1 MYSLSKA
8 GSAPQWA
15 GKVTKG
21 GVPYG
26 GILLTTGVAL
36 FGVVLNYFV
45 PEAAFEVVL
54 NIAALGTMASWA
66 AISLSHMRFVRLA
79 RQGKYTRPDYR
90 ARFSPF
96 TDIVSLLFLV
106 LVVILMAFDYP
117 IGTWTL
123 LVSLLM
129 WPALAWGWFKVR
141 DRVEFISRSHV
152 NYEKITGEQAPDIDP
167 PRRSP

>member
-1 MYSLSKA
+1 
-8 GSAPQWA
+8 
-15 GKVTKG
+15 
-21 GVPYG
+21 
-26 GILLTTGVAL
+26 
-36 FGVVLNYFV
+36 
-45 PEAAFEVVL
+45 
-54 NIAALGTMASWA
+54 
-66 AISLSHMRFVRLA
+66 MRFVRLA

-123 LVSLLM
+123 LMSLLM
-129 WPALAWGWFKVR
+129 WPALTWGWFKVR

-167 PRRSP
+167 PRRNP